1 MNFLSLVKTSLQQS
15 SKHYFIN
22 LVLFVMIIGDLLQS
36 RPCLFQLPIIFYLFL
51 KFLQECIIQVEAT
64 FLLRISMW
72 NVNEDFNCLK
82 HKLLQDTNLERGL
95 HKLYVIQN
103 CRFTFCMHSKASI
116 SIPQSY

>member
-1 MNFLSLVKTSLQQS
+1 MNFLSLLKTSLQQS

-36 RPCLFQLPIIFYLFL
+36 RPCLFQLPIIFHLFL
-51 KFLQECIIQVEAT
+51 KFLLECIIQVEAT

-82 HKLLQDTNLERGL
+82 HKLFQETKARFRRRTFHEPNLIR
-95 HKLYVIQN
+95 I
-103 CRFTFCMHSKASI
+103 KAD
-116 SIPQSY
+116 PNYLDQLK

>member
-103 CRFTFCMHSKASI
+103 CRFTFCMYSKASI

>member
-1 MNFLSLVKTSLQQS
+1 MSFLSLVKTSLQQS

-82 HKLLQDTNLERGL
+82 HKLLQETNLERGL

-103 CRFTFCMHSKASI
+103 RRFTFCMHSNASI

>member
-1 MNFLSLVKTSLQQS
+1 MNFLSLVKTSLQRS
-15 SKHYFIN
+15 SKHNFIN

-36 RPCLFQLPIIFYLFL
+36 QPCLFQLPMIFYLFL

-82 HKLLQDTNLERGL
+82 HKLLQETDLERGL
-95 HKLYVIQN
+95 HICYSLL
-103 CRFTFCMHSKASI
+103 
-116 SIPQSY
+116 

>member
-1 MNFLSLVKTSLQQS
+1 MNFLSLVKTSLQRS

-36 RPCLFQLPIIFYLFL
+36 QPCLFQLPIIFYLFL

-82 HKLLQDTNLERGL
+82 HKLLQETDLERGL
-95 HKLYVIQN
+95 HICYTEL
-103 CRFTFCMHSKASI
+103 
-116 SIPQSY
+116 